1 MAGFEDTLATVDVTE
16 DGRFTASVDP
26 AWAQGRTL
34 FGGMSAALGLRAL
47 RTHLELPPDE
57 LRTVAVSFVGPVP
70 PGQVRGRVELLR
82 RGRNV
87 THAQATLRSD
97 DGDVLCMVHAV
108 AGKARPSSI
117 QVPPLWERVPG
128 APDEAFEFPY
138 LEGITPSFT
147 QFMQMRIAR
156 GVMPFMGGDS
166 SSLRGW
172 CAHRTPHAGDPEAI
186 LALLDAWPAPVL
198 QMGAAPFPASTV
210 RWTCHFVEHAI
221 ALGSA
226 PVGYAADTVAAGE
239 GYASF
244 TARLGY
250 DGRLVAF
257 AEQLVAVFDG

>member
-1 MAGFEDTLATVDVTE
+1 MAGFEDTLATIEVSA
-16 DGRFTASVDP
+16 DGRFCASVDD

-47 RTHLELPPDE
+47 RTHLELPTEE

-70 PGQVRGRVELLR
+70 SNDVAGQVELLR

-87 THAQATLRSD
+87 THAQATLLSD
-97 DGDVLCMVHAV
+97 EGRPLCVVQAV
-108 AGKARPSSI
+108 AGRARSSAI
-117 QVPPLWERVPG
+117 QVPAVWDDVPG
-128 APDEAFEFPY
+128 TADEAFEFPY

-166 SSLRGW
+166 SSIRGW

-198 QMGAAPFPASTV
+198 QMGSAPFPASTV
-210 RWTCHFVEHAI
+210 RWTCHFVEHRI
-221 ALGSA
+221 PVGDQ
-226 PVGYAADTVAAGE
+226 PVGYAADTVVAGD

>member
-1 MAGFEDTLATVDVTE
+1 M
-16 DGRFTASVDP
+16 
-26 AWAQGRTL
+26 
-34 FGGMSAALGLRAL
+34 GML
-47 RTHLELPPDE
+47 
-57 LRTVAVSFVGPVP
+57 
-70 PGQVRGRVELLR
+70 
-82 RGRNV
+82 
-87 THAQATLRSD
+87 TLRD
-97 DGDVLCMVHAV
+97 TKIMKFAFTTIAV
-108 AGKARPSSI
+108 ASMLYGLASLAGIASD
-117 QVPPLWERVPG
+117 WN
-128 APDEAFEFPY
+128 
-138 LEGITPSFT
+138 LET
-147 QFMQMRIAR
+147 R
-156 GVMPFMGGDS
+156 VMPFMGGDS

-210 RWTCHFVEHAI
+210 RWTCHFVEHAL